1 MLVDVTAILSTSSAL
16 GTVDE
21 AFSVPENVRV
31 SISAPSS
38 MTTEQLS
45 WLHALDAG
53 RGAAAGSS
61 STALA
66 LPLSAPAGSLPVSA
80 IGNPDPNVGPQ
91 PRTVNISAAKVPT
104 AKLPTLHGVELL
116 DQLALLTRG
125 QLGSF
130 VTKHPDSVSALLASP
145 PAATEVATF
154 WSQTTGPQ
162 HANLLS
168 AAPRLVGGLEGFPY
182 SVRDVA
188 NRTNLADAEKG
199 IRSRLAGGVG
209 RAAADELTKQ
219 LHMLGQVRAALTV
232 GDSKNPR
239 SLVSLDAS
247 GEGRAVIIIG
257 DASTADYVDY
267 LIPGMF
273 SDVDTQIV
281 AFANSSD
288 NIATQQQ
295 AWIKKL
301 NPGVAAAQLPTV
313 ATFAWIG
320 YQTPNIVNVASM
332 QLAREGQ
339 VSFTASLEGLRAERA
354 ARTTVAA
361 DGSVTP
367 GAEPFVAVLAHS
379 YGSTAA
385 MLSLQDDAVSVDAL
399 AIVGSPGS
407 PARSVSQLK
416 VTNGNVWVGAAQ
428 TDPVPQTG
436 IFGSQ
441 PLSAAYGAH
450 RFGVDGATDPLSQA
464 ALRGAVGHNDYFVSG
479 TESLRNMVLIG
490 INRGDLVL
498 GQDGGSALS
507 IGKARAL
514 VPSGPSL

>member
-1 MLVDVTAILSTSSAL
+1 MLVDVAAILSTSSAL

-21 AFSVPENVRV
+21 AFSLPENIRV
-31 SISAPSS
+31 TASAPSAMS
-38 MTTEQLS
+38 VEQVT
-45 WLHALDAG
+45 WLHALDSHASNV
-53 RGAAAGSS
+53 GSHVPI
-61 STALA
+61 A
-66 LPLSAPAGSLPVSA
+66 LPAS
-80 IGNPDPNVGPQ
+80 NPDPNVGPQ
-91 PRTVNISAAKVPT
+91 PGSVNISAARVPL
-104 AKLPTLHGVELL
+104 AKLPSLHGVELL
-116 DQLALLTRG
+116 DQLALLTRS
-125 QLGSF
+125 QLSSF
-130 VTKHPDSVSALLASP
+130 VTDHAGSVDALLAEP
-145 PAATEVATF
+145 PAAVDVATF
-154 WSQTTGPQ
+154 WSQTSSSQ
-162 HANLLS
+162 HRNLLS

-182 SVRDVA
+182 EVRDAA
-188 NRTNLADAEKG
+188 NRTNLTDAENR
-199 IRSRLAGGVG
+199 IRHQLAAGVG
-209 RAAADELTKQ
+209 RAATDQLTKQ
-219 LHMLGQVRAALTV
+219 LHMLGQVRAALAV

-239 SLVSLDAS
+239 SLVSLDPS

-301 NPGVAAAQLPTV
+301 NPGVPASQLPTV

-320 YQTPNIVNVASM
+320 YQTPNIVNVTSL

-339 VSFTASLEGLRAERA
+339 ASFTASLEGLHAERA
-354 ARTTVAA
+354 ARVTKAA
-361 DGSVTP
+361 DGTVTP
-367 GAEPFVAVLAHS
+367 GAQPFVAVLAHS
-379 YGSTAA
+379 YGSTAV

-407 PARSVSQLK
+407 PARTAKQLK
-416 VTNGNVWVGAAQ
+416 VANGNVWVGAAE

-441 PLSAAYGAH
+441 PLSASYGAH
-450 RFGVDGATDPLSQA
+450 RFGVDGATDPVSQSS
-464 ALRGAVGHNDYFVSG
+464 LRGAVGHNDYFVSG

-490 INRGDLVL
+490 IGRGDLVL
-498 GQDGGSALS
+498 GQDGGAALS
-507 IGKARAL
+507 IGKARAT

>member
-1 MLVDVTAILSTSSAL
+1 LLVDVAAILSTSSAL

-21 AFSVPENVRV
+21 AFSVPESYRV
-31 SISAPSS
+31 TVSAPSS

-45 WLHALDAG
+45 WLYALDG
-53 RGAAAGSS
+53 ERGAA
-61 STALA
+61 
-66 LPLSAPAGSLPVSA
+66 PLSTPAGGQPA
-80 IGNPDPNVGPQ
+80 ADPDPDVAPQ
-91 PRTVNISAAKVPT
+91 PGTANITAARVPL
-104 AKLPTLHGVELL
+104 AKLASLHGVELL

-125 QLGSF
+125 QLDGF
-130 VTKHPDSVSALLASP
+130 VSSHPAAVDTLLAQP

-154 WSQTTGPQ
+154 WSQTTAAQ
-162 HANLLS
+162 HANLLA

-182 SVRDVA
+182 SVRDRA
-188 NRTNLADAEKG
+188 NRVNLTDAEKT
-199 IRSRLAGGVG
+199 IRHRLDQGVG
-209 RAAADELTKQ
+209 RAEADQLTKR
-219 LHMLGQVRAALTV
+219 LHMLGQVRIALKV
-232 GDSKNPR
+232 GASNNPR

-273 SDVDTQIV
+273 SDVDSQIV
-281 AFANSSD
+281 KFTAGCD
-288 NIATQQQ
+288 NIAALQQD
-295 AWIKKL
+295 WIKRL
-301 NPGVAAAQLPTV
+301 HPGMPASQLQTV
-313 ATFAWIG
+313 ATVAWIG
-320 YQTPNIVNVASM
+320 YQTPSVVNVASM

-339 VSFTASLEGLRAERA
+339 AAFTISLEGLRAERA

-361 DGSVTP
+361 DGSVTA
-367 GAEPFVAVLAHS
+367 GSQPFVAVLAHS
-379 YGSTAA
+379 YGSTAV
-385 MLSLQDDAVSVDAL
+385 MLSLQEDAVSVDAL

-407 PARSVSQLK
+407 PARSASELN
-416 VTNGNVWVGAAQ
+416 VTNGNVWVGAAS

-441 PLSAAYGAH
+441 PLSASYGAH
-450 RFGVDGATDPLSQA
+450 RFGVDGATDPLSRA
-464 ALRGAVGHNDYFVSG
+464 ALRGSVGHNDYFVDG

-498 GQDGGSALS
+498 GNDGGAALS
-507 IGKARAL
+507 IGKARGV

>member
-21 AFSVPENVRV
+21 VFSVPENIR
-31 SISAPSS
+31 ITASAPSS
-38 MTTEQLS
+38 MSTEQLS
-45 WLHALDAG
+45 WLHALDLG
-53 RGAAAGSS
+53 RGAPGASG
-61 STALA
+61 TARA
-66 LPLSAPAGSLPVSA
+66 LPLSTPVGTAPN
-80 IGNPDPNVGPQ
+80 NPDPNVGPQ
-91 PRTVNISAAKVPT
+91 PGTVNIAAARVP
-104 AKLPTLHGVELL
+104 ASKLPTLHGVELL
-116 DQLALLTRG
+116 DQLALLTRT
-125 QLGSF
+125 QLDSF
-130 VTKHPDSVSALLASP
+130 VTDHPGSVDALLANP
-145 PAATEVATF
+145 PAATEIATF
-154 WSQTTGPQ
+154 WSQTTSSQ
-162 HANLLS
+162 HANLL
-168 AAPRLVGGLEGFPY
+168 AVAPRVVGGVEGFPY

-188 NRTNLADAEKG
+188 NRTNLTDLENG
-199 IRSRLAGGVG
+199 IRHQLSTGGVG

-219 LHMLGQVRAALTV
+219 LHMLGQVRAALKV

-239 SLVSLDAS
+239 ELVSLDAS

-257 DASTADYVDY
+257 NASTADYVDY

-288 NIATQQQ
+288 NIATLQQ

-301 NPGVAAAQLPTV
+301 NPGVPASQLPTV

-339 VSFTASLEGLRAERA
+339 VSFTSSLEGLRAERA
-354 ARTTVAA
+354 ARVTKTA
-361 DGSVTP
+361 DGTVTAGSQP
-367 GAEPFVAVLAHS
+367 YVAVLAHS
-379 YGSTAA
+379 YGSTAV

-407 PARSVSQLK
+407 PARKVDQLK
-416 VTNGNVWVGAAQ
+416 VTNGNVWVGAAE

-441 PLSAAYGAH
+441 PLSASYGAH

-464 ALRGAVGHNDYFVSG
+464 SLRGAVGHNDYFVSG

-507 IGKARAL
+507 IGKARAV

>member
-1 MLVDVTAILSTSSAL
+1 MLVDVTAILATSSAL

-21 AFSVPENVRV
+21 AFSVPGTTRV
-31 SISAPSS
+31 SVVAPSA
-38 MTTEQLS
+38 MTAEQLA
-45 WLHALDAG
+45 WMHALDIAV
-53 RGAAAGSS
+53 
-61 STALA
+61 
-66 LPLSAPAGSLPVSA
+66 PAGNP
-80 IGNPDPNVGPQ
+80 NPDVAPQ
-91 PRTVNISAAKVPT
+91 PVTAELSTVRVPA

-116 DQLALLTRG
+116 DQLALLTHS

-130 VTKHPDSVSALLASP
+130 VTQHPESVSALLASP
-145 PAATEVATF
+145 PAASEVAGF
-154 WSQTTGPQ
+154 WSQTTAAQ
-162 HANLLS
+162 HANLVS
-168 AAPRLVGGLEGFPY
+168 AAPQLVGSLEGFPY

-188 NRTNLADAEKG
+188 NRSYLASAEAA
-199 IRSRLAGGVG
+199 IRTQLSNGVG
-209 RAAADELTKQ
+209 RAAGDALTKQ
-219 LHMLGQVRAALTV
+219 LHMLGQVRTALQV
-232 GDSKNPR
+232 GSSKNPR
-239 SLVSLDAS
+239 ELVSLDAS

-295 AWIKKL
+295 AWIRKL
-301 NPGVAAAQLPTV
+301 NPGVAASQLPTV

-332 QLAREGQ
+332 DLARDGQ
-339 VSFTASLEGLRAERA
+339 ASLTSSLEGLRAERA
-354 ARTTVAA
+354 ARTAKAA
-361 DGSVTP
+361 NGTVTP
-367 GAEPFVAVLAHS
+367 GAQPFVAVLAHS

-407 PARSVSQLK
+407 PARSVNDLK
-416 VTNGNVWVGAAQ
+416 VTNGNVWVGAAE

-436 IFGSQ
+436 LFGSQ

-450 RFGVDGATDPLSQA
+450 RFGVDGASDPITGSS
-464 ALRGAVGHNDYFVSG
+464 LRGAVGHNDYFVSG

-498 GQDGGSALS
+498 CQDGSSALS
-507 IGKARAL
+507 IGKGRAV
-514 VPSGPSL
+514 VPQGPAL